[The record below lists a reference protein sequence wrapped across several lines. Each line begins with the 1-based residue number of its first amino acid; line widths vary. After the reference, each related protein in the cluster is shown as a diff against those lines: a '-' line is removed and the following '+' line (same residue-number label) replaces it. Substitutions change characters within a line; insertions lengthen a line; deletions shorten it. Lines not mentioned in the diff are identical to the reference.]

1 LWERKDDT
9 YGSLR
14 LAVVAEI
21 HATDFLSSLVHEG
34 VADFM
39 SRFVGTSMNKEGKG
53 PHRARFP
60 R

>member
-21 HATDFLSSLVHEG
+21 DATDFLSSLVHEG

-39 SRFVGTSMNKEGKG
+39 SRFVTEFSEVRIA
-53 PHRARFP
+53 PVQHL
-60 R
+60 